1 MRRTKIVC
9 TIGPSSESRE
19 KVQALLAAGM
29 DVARLNFS
37 HGTHEEHGRRIAIL
51 KEEAAKFGKHLG
63 ILLDTKGP
71 EVRTGK
77 VPEEGIMLEN
87 GSVYSL
93 DTDLSLLGNQQRVGI
108 TYADLWRK
116 VELGGHI
123 LIDDG
128 QLDLEVTSVDNE
140 VIQTIIRNGG
150 ILKSQKGVN
159 VPGALNDL
167 PAVTERDIEDI
178 RFGISQGIDFIAASF
193 TRKALNVLDVRRV
206 VEDMDAD
213 VHIIAKIESQEGLN
227 NLDTILEVADGL
239 MVARGDLGVEIP
251 VEEVP
256 IRQKEMIRKCNLLG
270 KPVIVATQ
278 MLDSMIRQP
287 RPTRAEASDVANAIL
302 DGTDAIM
309 LSGETAAGL
318 FPVEAVRMMDK
329 ISKRTEQ
336 IFLNNQPT
344 RLHQRNVAEAIS
356 FASYTIAKDLE
367 AAAILTPTHSG
378 LTARMISKY
387 RPTAMIVAATPFATT
402 ARKLALQW
410 GVQPMLVP
418 QSLGTDEMLSL
429 AVNTSLNKNF
439 IHAGDVVVI
448 TAGVPIGKVG
458 STNMIKVQ
466 IMGNILS
473 KGTGIGRKS
482 YSGIARKIRF
492 PKEDLFNDGD
502 ILIAETT
509 DADYVPIISRA
520 GALVIEE
527 GGLTSHAAIVA
538 LQYGIPTIV
547 GALEAFSKVSD
558 GQILTVDALSGVMYE
573 GSISIL

>member
-9 TIGPSSESRE
+9 TIGPASESPE
-19 KVQALLAAGM
+19 KVQELLASGM

-37 HGTHEEHGRRIAIL
+37 HGTHEEHGRRIETL
-51 KEEAAKFGKHLG
+51 RREATKFGKHLG

-77 VPEEGIMLEN
+77 VPEGGITLSN
-87 GSVYSL
+87 GSEFIL
-93 DTDLSLLGNQQRVGI
+93 DTDLTLGNQQRVGI
-108 TYADLWRK
+108 TYTNLWRK
-116 VELGGHI
+116 IDPGSHI

-128 QLDLEVTSVDNE
+128 QIDLEVTSTEEN
-140 VIQTIIRNGG
+140 IIRTIVRNGG

-159 VPGALNDL
+159 APNALIDL
-167 PAVTERDIEDI
+167 PAVTEKDIEDI

-193 TRKALNVLDVRRV
+193 TRKALNILDVRRV
-206 VEDMDAD
+206 VEEMGAD
-213 VHIIAKIESQEGLN
+213 VHIIAKIESQEGIN
-227 NLDTILEVADGL
+227 NLDDILEVADGL

-318 FPVEAVRMMDK
+318 FPIEAVKMMDK
-329 ISKRTEQ
+329 IAQRTEKTCRNDQ
-336 IFLNNQPT
+336 AS
-344 RLHQRNVAEAIS
+344 RHSANVAEAIS
-356 FASYTIAKDLE
+356 FASYTIAKDLK
-367 AAAILTPTHSG
+367 AATILTPTHSG

-387 RPTAMIVAATPFATT
+387 RPMAMIIAATPFDNT
-402 ARKLALQW
+402 ARKLSLLW
-410 GVQPMLVP
+410 GVQPIIVP
-418 QSLGTDEMLSL
+418 ESSGTDEML
-429 AVNTSLNKNF
+429 AVTVNTSLNRSLIK
-439 IHAGDVVVI
+439 AGDVVVI

-473 KGTGIGRKS
+473 KGIGIGRKS
-482 YSGIARKIRF
+482 YSGIARKVQD
-492 PKEDLFNDGD
+492 PEQAVFNDGEV
-502 ILIAETT
+502 LIAEST
-509 DADYVPIISRA
+509 DARFVPLISRA
-520 GALVIEE
+520 GALVVEE
-527 GGLTSHAAIVA
+527 AGLTSHAAITG

-547 GALEAFSKVSD
+547 GAGGAFSKVED
-558 GQILTVDALSGVMYE
+558 GQILTVDALTGMMYE
-573 GSISIL
+573 GSVSIL